1 MLTDK
6 DGPQMLPSYTGG
18 GDLMNYHVPQSET
31 NTPVTSRYG
40 DIEEV
45 MKVKES
51 LDEGDITKVLLN
63 LINRR
68 RFDYRVSDIIEYIG
82 KCVCLRKRGG
92 IRANFKKH
100 EMF

>member
-1 MLTDK
+1 
-6 DGPQMLPSYTGG
+6 
-18 GDLMNYHVPQSET
+18 MNHHVPQSET

-45 MKVKES
+45 MKFKES
-51 LDEGDITKVLLN
+51 LDEGDIAKVLLN

-68 RFDYRVSDIIEYIG
+68 RFEYKFRVMVEYIG
-82 KCVCLRKRGG
+82 KFVCFRKRGDKKD
-92 IRANFKKH
+92 NFKKH